1 MSAQAFFSGV
11 LLPKLRTDDDRADFR
26 DRLCDAA
33 ERMFAEHG
41 PEAVTIRQLAQ
52 AIGVSPMTPYGYFK
66 DKDAILAAVRARAFD
81 RHAEALEKAYAEAPA
96 DPEARAN
103 AVGSAYVRF
112 ALQHP
117 EAYKLMFDTQQPS
130 FDAYPDLVRAG
141 ERSRATMTR
150 HLTDLN
156 LKSDATR
163 VGLLYWSALHGPLML
178 HFSGMLP
185 PNVSAVSLI
194 ESLIDAVA
202 AATTKTP

>member
-1 MSAQAFFSGV
+1 
-11 LLPKLRTDDDRADFR
+11 LPKLRTDDDRADFR

-41 PEAVTIRQLAQ
+41 PEAVTIRQLAH

-96 DPEARAN
+96 DPQARSN
-103 AVGSAYVRF
+103 AVGAAYVRF
-112 ALQHP
+112 A
-117 EAYKLMFDTQQPS
+117 QPN

-156 LKSDATR
+156 LKRDAMR

-185 PNVSAVSLI
+185 PSVSVVSLI
-194 ESLIDAVA
+194 QSLVEAVA
-202 AATTKTP
+202 ASTTKTP

>member
-1 MSAQAFFSGV
+1 
-11 LLPKLRTDDDRADFR
+11 LPKLRTDDDRADFR

-41 PEAVTIRQLAQ
+41 PEAVTIRQLAH

-96 DPEARAN
+96 DPQARSN
-103 AVGSAYVRF
+103 AVGAAYVRF
-112 ALQHP
+112 ALDHP
-117 EAYKLMFDTQQPS
+117 EAYKLMFDTQQPN

-156 LKSDATR
+156 LKRDAMR

-185 PNVSAVSLI
+185 PSVSVVSLI
-194 ESLIDAVA
+194 QSLVEAVA
-202 AATTKTP
+202 ASTTKTP